1 MSSLIIQRVGL
12 RFLAH
17 LLKINSRHAME
28 LRKAE
33 RIDTQINSKSENR
46 NLKYSVGSDYPN
58 TMGRIN
64 ISKKPD
70 YPTQSKQDQ
79 ILSASISQRACF
91 GGLKN
96 ACWIGLSDGGKYH
109 VGQ

>member
-33 RIDTQINSKSENR
+33 RIDTQINSKLENR

-58 TMGRIN
+58 DPNRIN
-64 ISKKPD
+64 MPMHPD
-70 YPTQSKQDQ
+70 YPTLQNTDR
-79 ILSASISQRACF
+79 ILSGSITQRACF
-91 GGLKN
+91 LG
-96 ACWIGLSDGGKYH
+96 
-109 VGQ
+109 

>member
-46 NLKYSVGSDYPN
+46 NRKFSVGPDNPN
-58 TMGRIN
+58 TLGSEN
-64 ISKKPD
+64 TSKHPD
-70 YPTQSKQDQ
+70 YSTLQEYRLEFDS
-79 ILSASISQRACF
+79 
-91 GGLKN
+91 
-96 ACWIGLSDGGKYH
+96 
-109 VGQ
+109 